1 VRICVI
7 FNPAA
12 RGQKAEKL
20 KHLLEAFARDCL
32 CKPTSCAGE
41 ARTLAAA
48 AVCEGFDTIVAA
60 GGDGT
65 LNEVLNG
72 IGDVPGG
79 FAKARLGVLPI
90 GTINVF
96 ARELKI
102 PLDLEQA
109 WKIILQGH
117 ESTIDL
123 PLAEFT
129 QNGKPTSRFFAQL
142 AGAGLDSKAVELVD
156 WELKKKIGPLAYVVA
171 GMKALRG
178 GQPAITVSS
187 VAGSITGEL
196 VLIGNG
202 RFYGGD
208 FVLFP
213 KADLRDGL
221 LDVCAFPKVNWEILC
236 RAGLG
241 LLTKNL
247 HRLCGTKEVR
257 VETLTLSADRKTFFQ
272 LDGENVGELPAKFSM
287 RPKML
292 RVIAP

>member
-20 KHLLEAFARDCL
+20 KHLLETFTRDCV
-32 CKPTSCAGE
+32 CKPTSYAGE

-79 FAKARLGVLPI
+79 FAKARLCVLPI

-102 PLDLEQA
+102 PLDLERA
-109 WKIILQGH
+109 WKIILQGR
-117 ESTIDL
+117 ETTIDL
-123 PLAEFT
+123 PVAEFT
-129 QNGKPTSRFFAQL
+129 QNGKPISRFFAQL
-142 AGAGLDSKAVELVD
+142 AGSGLDSKAVELVD

-171 GMKALRG
+171 GMKALRA

-213 KADLRDGL
+213 KADLRDGF
-221 LDVCAFPKVNWEILC
+221 LDVCVFPKVNWEILG

-247 HRLCGTKEVR
+247 HRLCGAKEVR
-257 VETLTLSADRKTFFQ
+257 VETFTLSADRKTFFQ